1 MVDDVIPTNAS
12 SVLVRSLMIAMCGVA
27 RAQNYVIDQ
36 GTSDALTRY
45 LHLNELPMVTA
56 QFSTSPGG
64 SKQLILTGFVA
75 TQFGRNDAERIA
87 TAYLNDPSV
96 NMVDQ
101 ILLDPHVEDMRP
113 PPGSAAA
120 AVRNRPTV
128 PINCGTRRCR
138 AFTKTAGRRR
148 LATGRCCRRGIAT
161 CGARRGRIALPW
173 PTR

>member
-1 MVDDVIPTNAS
+1 MQA
-12 SVLVRSLMIAMCGVA
+12 LVSAAIFMIAICSIA

-75 TQFGRNDAERIA
+75 TQFGRNDAERIVIG
-87 TAYLNDPSV
+87 YLNDPSV
-96 NMVDQ
+96 NLVDR

-113 PPGSAAA
+113 PAGSAAA
-120 AVRNRPTV
+120 APQSPNNPDQLW
-128 PINCGTRRCR
+128 N
-138 AFTKTAGRRR
+138 KTMQ
-148 LATGRCCRRGIAT
+148 GIYKNGGQTPASN
-161 CGARRGRIALPW
+161 GPMLP
-173 PTR
+173 

>member
-1 MVDDVIPTNAS
+1 MVDGAMRRTQT
-12 SVLVRSLMIAMCGVA
+12 LVPAILLILAMCGVA
-27 RAQNYVIDQ
+27 PAQNYVIDQ

-45 LHLNELPMVTA
+45 LRMNELPMVTA

-101 ILLDPHVEDMRP
+101 ILLDPHVEDLRP
-113 PPGSAAA
+113 PQGSAEAAPGSQSPSSP
-120 AVRNRPTV
+120 NQLWD
-128 PINCGTRRCR
+128 
-138 AFTKTAGRRR
+138 KTMQ
-148 LATGRCCRRGIAT
+148 GIYKNGGQT
-161 CGARRGRIALPW
+161 PSSSGPMLP
-173 PTR
+173 

>member
-1 MVDDVIPTNAS
+1 MQA
-12 SVLVRSLMIAMCGVA
+12 LVSAIIVMLAMCGIA

-36 GTSDALTRY
+36 GTSDALTKY
-45 LHLNELPMVTA
+45 LHMNELPMVTA
-56 QFSTSPGG
+56 QFSTSPAG

-120 AVRNRPTV
+120 AGSQSPNSPDQLWNKTMQGIYRNGGQTPS
-128 PINCGTRRCR
+128 G
-138 AFTKTAGRRR
+138 AGPM
-148 LATGRCCRRGIAT
+148 
-161 CGARRGRIALPW
+161 LP
-173 PTR
+173 

>member
-1 MVDDVIPTNAS
+1 MKALFSAIIVMLATSN
-12 SVLVRSLMIAMCGVA
+12 VA

-36 GTSDALTRY
+36 GTSDAITKY
-45 LHLNELPMVTA
+45 LHMNELPMVTA
-56 QFSTSPGG
+56 EFSTSSGG

-101 ILLDPHVEDMRP
+101 ILLDPHVEDMRSA

-120 AVRNRPTV
+120 ANGSQSPNSPDQLWNKTMQGIYRNGGQRP
-128 PINCGTRRCR
+128 
-138 AFTKTAGRRR
+138 AGS
-148 LATGRCCRRGIAT
+148 GPM
-161 CGARRGRIALPW
+161 LP
-173 PTR
+173 

>member
-1 MVDDVIPTNAS
+1 MQ
-12 SVLVRSLMIAMCGVA
+12 VLVSVIVIVSACSIA

-87 TAYLNDPSV
+87 VGYLNDPSV

-113 PPGSAAA
+113 PAGSAAA
-120 AVRNRPTV
+120 APQSPNNPDQLW
-128 PINCGTRRCR
+128 N
-138 AFTKTAGRRR
+138 KTMQ
-148 LATGRCCRRGIAT
+148 GIYKNGGQTPASN
-161 CGARRGRIALPW
+161 GPMLP
-173 PTR
+173 